1 MQRRERNG
9 HKMPQK
15 KETQAAE
22 QIADRDEVLAY
33 LTKLLRD
40 GEADERT
47 RLRATEQLGKY
58 LGMNEKKI
66 ELSGKTAVTIIDDVG

>member
-1 MQRRERNG
+1 
-9 HKMPQK
+9 MPPK
-15 KETQAAE
+15 KETRTAE
-22 QIADRDEVLAY
+22 RIADKDEVLAY

-40 GEADERT
+40 SGADERT

-58 LGMNEKKI
+58 LGMSEKKI